1 MMRFAADENFNNDVL
16 RGLRRLHPE
25 IDVIRIQDSE
35 VYGADDPT
43 VLEWAAREGRI
54 LLTYDRNTMTKYA
67 YKRIAAGQETPGILV
82 IAPLTPVGQVI
93 DELAAIVGASDAGE
107 WAGKVT
113 YIPLR

>member
-1 MMRFAADENFNNDVL
+1 M
-16 RGLRRLHPE
+16 
-25 IDVIRIQDSE
+25 IRVQDSE

-67 YKRIAAGQETPGILV
+67 YERVAAGLETPGVLV
-82 IAPLTPVGQVI
+82 IGPLTPVGQVI
-93 DELAAIVGASDAGE
+93 DELAAIVGASEADE

-113 YIPLR
+113 YLPLR

>member
-67 YKRIAAGQETPGILV
+67 L
-82 IAPLTPVGQVI
+82 LPVRRRR
-93 DELAAIVGASDAGE
+93 AF
-107 WAGKVT
+107 W
-113 YIPLR
+113 